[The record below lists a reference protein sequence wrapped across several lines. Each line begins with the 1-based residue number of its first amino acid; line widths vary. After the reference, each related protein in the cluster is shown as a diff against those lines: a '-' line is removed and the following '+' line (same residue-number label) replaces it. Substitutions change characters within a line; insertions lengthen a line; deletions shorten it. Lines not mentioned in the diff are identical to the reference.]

1 MSNSPKKT
9 SGKESDRLHL
19 LQHAL
24 EHAAHLL
31 PAQGPITMFV
41 HHNTL
46 HAFEEKNFHEAVRE
60 AKDIYDCEPYL
71 HEDQYREKLSQ
82 RKILRE
88 DLEHALEEI
97 VVEDC
102 VIPGMKGETR
112 RQLRLSMLSHPMVE
126 GTPEQIHWMLHETE
140 LLRKFD
146 TSISAEAEERL
157 TMDAHRW
164 LSHVACQ
171 SAYNTAEM
179 PAEAQI
185 FQELKEESKGLFD
198 WEDMDA
204 WSEREWTEWTLK
216 LVWKIMTVWVAKTE
230 RITKSN
236 FDSNLTNASHSS
248 RFAPPAEVTARINDI
263 LIPLCAAYIDQ
274 GLSHWQLP
282 ERDQG
287 LFHAFDSLYAK
298 KSPGSPK
305 WLQRVSEELSRIRK
319 NSVSLE
325 QSIMDSLGSLSIP
338 LEDWENYLASTALEL
353 KGWAGMIHQIES
365 RPDKVFHP
373 VSIGSLSEYLAIRL
387 ILKNAILKDRQSLS
401 GKRLQSDSSNIQKAF
416 LMFQV
421 ARCRGWEP
429 STLLKLKLDEW
440 KRLIEEV
447 TGFDSLSRR
456 QVFHLAY
463 ERRYRMETLDAI
475 YHRARAPWK
484 AGSPKTEFQV
494 VCCIDDREESFRRG
508 LEEKYPEAE
517 TFGAAGF
524 FSIPMYYRSITDAH
538 YTPLCPPVVRPQHY
552 VQETAA
558 AGRSEEHE
566 KFQKIRNWI
575 GSANHRLHLGA
586 QGLLGGMVTGF
597 LGAVATAP
605 LVAGVMAPRNMAR
618 LRKLAHSIVARQPDT
633 DVVFERK
640 SEEPGPTPDQLGFS
654 AVEMANMVERMLT
667 DIGLTTRFAPVIAIV
682 GHGSSSMNNPHKA
695 AYDCG
700 ACGGAKGGP
709 NARVFAM
716 MANDAR
722 VRKILLSRSIDIP
735 DSVWF
740 LGGYHNTCDDSMTYF
755 DLGRVPVSHR
765 NQVEKVIGA
774 LDDARA
780 YNALERCRR
789 FRSAPLGLTE
799 KRAVEHVEARS
810 EHLAQPRPECG
821 HATNAACYVGRRSRL
836 RGLFMDRRAFLTSY
850 DPTRDGPGA
859 PVLTRILQAVAPVC
873 GGINL
878 EYYFSYTDPSG
889 WGCGTK
895 LPHNVTSM
903 LGVMDG
909 AGSDLR
915 TGLPWQMVELH
926 ESLRILFIVETSV
939 QILESILESDPNIRR
954 LVQNEWIQLA
964 ALDPHSE
971 KIHYYHKGV
980 FEVHHPSSTEIPQ
993 ARTSAEWIRGWRDH
1007 LGYAMIRSG
1016 MQTSEDPDPEEG
1028 SWQDNSQNSRQ
1039 TTAIYQA

>member
-1 MSNSPKKT
+1 MAHSSKKT
-9 SGKESDRLHL
+9 GVKESDRLHL

-97 VVEDC
+97 VTEDC
-102 VIPGMKGETR
+102 VIPGLKGETR
-112 RQLRLSMLSHPMVE
+112 RQLRLSMLSHTLVE
-126 GTPEQIHWMLHETE
+126 GTPEQIHWILHETE
-140 LLRKFD
+140 LLRRFD
-146 TSISAEAEERL
+146 ASISAEAEERL

-171 SAYNTAEM
+171 SAYSSADM
-179 PAEAQI
+179 PADAQI

-198 WEDMDA
+198 WEDMDS

-216 LVWKIMTVWVAKTE
+216 LVWKIMTVWVGKTE
-230 RITKSN
+230 RVKS
-236 FDSNLTNASHSS
+236 SHSAKS
-248 RFAPPAEVTARINDI
+248 DQRPRHTISAESNARINEI

-282 ERDQG
+282 EREKG
-287 LFHAFDSLYAK
+287 LFHAFEVLYRK

-305 WLQRVSEELSRIRK
+305 WLSDVSEELERIRK
-319 NSVSLE
+319 NSLSLE
-325 QSIMDSLGSLSIP
+325 QTMMDSMESLGIP
-338 LEDWENYLASTALEL
+338 EAEWEAFLASTALEL

-373 VSIGSLSEYLAIRL
+373 ISQGSLLEYLAIRL
-387 ILKNAILKDRQSLS
+387 ILKKAIAGETKSQPDQLLK
-401 GKRLQSDSSNIQKAF
+401 KDSSSIQKAF

-421 ARCRGWEP
+421 ARFRGWEP
-429 STLLKLKLDEW
+429 STLLKLKIDEW
-440 KRLIEEV
+440 LRLIEEV
-447 TGFDSLSRR
+447 TGFDSLARR

-475 YHRARAPWK
+475 HHRAIAPWK

-524 FSIPMYYRSITDAH
+524 FSIPMYYRAITDAH
-538 YTPLCPPVVRPQHY
+538 YTPLCPPVVRPQHF

-558 AGRSEEHE
+558 AGRSDDHE

-605 LVAGVMAPRNMAR
+605 LVAGVMAPRNIAR

-640 SEEPGPTPDQLGFS
+640 SEEPGTTPDQLGFTT
-654 AVEMANMVERMLT
+654 VEMANMVERMLT

-722 VRKILLSRSIDIP
+722 VRKLLLSRGIDIP
-735 DSVWF
+735 DTVWF

-799 KRAVEHVEARS
+799 KKAVEHVEARS

-850 DPTRDGPGA
+850 DPTRDAPGA
-859 PVLTRILQAVAPVC
+859 PVLTRILQAVVPVC

-926 ESLRILFIVETSV
+926 ESLRILFIVEASV
-939 QILESILESDPNIRR
+939 QTLESILESDPNIRR
-954 LVQNEWIQLA
+954 MVQNEWTQLA

-971 KIHYYHKGV
+971 KIHYYNKGV
-980 FEVHHPSSTEIPQ
+980 FELHQPSSAEIPQ

-1016 MQTSEDPDPEEG
+1016 MQTSEDPD
-1028 SWQDNSQNSRQ
+1028 SDLIDWNKNSETSGQ
-1039 TTAIYQA
+1039 TTAAYQS